1 VKGLATIPALVMPL
15 LLVWACSTDS
25 DYYGTTRPL
34 HGPDEIWTNLGSEP
48 EYIDPGKCSDSAG
61 GEVITNLFAGLVEP
75 HPQTL
80 KPMPAMATSWTVH
93 ESGRRYVFR
102 VRKSAWSDGRPLT
115 ARDFEYSWKRLLDPR
130 TASKYGGFLH
140 PIELGEA
147 FNASAVLVSSLPD
160 EATEQQL
167 RDLLGPLNVGVD
179 RIQWVPRLSAAALF
193 LSNDVDREADRV
205 ALIKHLEGAT
215 LVGRTLHARVTDA
228 SAVGVHALD
237 DETLEV
243 RLENPLPYFLDLLGY
258 YVTAPVPR
266 HLIERLEREGK
277 NPDLWT
283 RPEHL
288 VCNGPYVIRE
298 WKFRQFIRF
307 ERNPHY
313 WDAANVRTSR
323 IQFVMVD
330 SYNTTLNLYKSGDLD
345 YIGGNSR
352 LPQEFLDHLSKFRDF
367 HSDPYLSVYMFWLNV
382 NAKPLDKVKVRK
394 ALSLAIDRT
403 SLTKFVTRG
412 GEIPSADLV
421 PDGLAGYRGLRSP
434 TFDPVAAQ
442 RLLAEAGF
450 PGGKAFPEITL
461 SYNTSEGHKQIAEAV
476 QQMWKKHLGVHIGIE
491 NQEWKVYL
499 KNLQQRTFQMARLG
513 WVGDYADPY
522 TFLELIKTGGGNN
535 HSGWG
540 DVRYD
545 ALVRDANA
553 TQDSGRRM
561 ELLRQAEA
569 LAMDQVPL
577 IPLYVYTRAEMWK
590 PYLMGQWPNY
600 QNHHPAKYWWIDRR
614 WYEGNPTTPA
624 SNEPPVSP

>member
-1 VKGLATIPALVMPL
+1 MVPVKGGATFAVL
-15 LLVWACSTDS
+15 LLVSACGSDP
-25 DYYGTTRPL
+25 DYYGATRPQ
-34 HGPDEIWTNLGSEP
+34 HGPDEIWTNLGTEP

-75 HPQTL
+75 HPKTL

-102 VRKSAWSDGRPLT
+102 IRKSAWSDGTPLT

-147 FNASAVLVSSLPD
+147 FNASAILLSSLPN

-167 RDLLGPLNVGVD
+167 RDLLGAHSEQVI

-193 LSNDVDREADRV
+193 LTDNGDREAAGV

-215 LVGRTLHARVTDA
+215 LAGSRLHARVTDA
-228 SAVGVHALD
+228 SAVGVRALD

-243 RLENPLPYFLDLLGY
+243 RLENPLPYFLDLLGF

-266 HLIERLEREGK
+266 HVIERLEREGK

-288 VCNGPYVIRE
+288 VCNGAYVIRE
-298 WKFRQFIRF
+298 WKFRQFIRL

-313 WDAANVRTSR
+313 WDAENVRTSR

-352 LPQEFLDHLSKFRDF
+352 LPQEFLDHLSRFRDF
-367 HSDPYLSVYMFWLNV
+367 HSHPYLSVYLFWLNV
-382 NAKPLDKVKVRK
+382 KAKPLDNVKVRK
-394 ALSLAIDRT
+394 ALGLAIDRT

-450 PGGKAFPEITL
+450 PDGKGFPEITL

-499 KNLQQRTFQMARLG
+499 KNLQQHSFQMARLG

-522 TFLELIKTGGGNN
+522 TFLELIKTGAGNN

-540 DVRYD
+540 DLRYD
-545 ALVRDANA
+545 ALLRDANA
-553 TQDSGRRM
+553 TQDRDRRM
-561 ELLRQAEA
+561 ALLRQAEA

-614 WYEGNPTTPA
+614 WYEGRPSAPA
-624 SNEPPVSP
+624 PNEPPVSP